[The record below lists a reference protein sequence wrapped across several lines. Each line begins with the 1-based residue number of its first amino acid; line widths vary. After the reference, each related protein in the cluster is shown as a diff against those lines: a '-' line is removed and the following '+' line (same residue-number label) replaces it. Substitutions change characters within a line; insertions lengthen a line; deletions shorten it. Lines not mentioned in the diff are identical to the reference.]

1 MFPKQRL
8 ATRAICERIPFELQV
23 YMWHCIDSL
32 DIERDYLQVF
42 KLYNNDGKQ
51 MMAHEQEVPSYKK
64 EYLLVGYEPID
75 AKIFVINDGDYAT
88 MLFAEEY

>member
-23 YMWHCIDSL
+23 YMWHCIDTL

-42 KLYNNDGKQ
+42 KLFSKDGKQ
-51 MMAHEQEVPSYKK
+51 MMVHEQEVPPCKNKK
-64 EYLLVGYEPID
+64 LCRSR
-75 AKIFVINDGDYAT
+75 AFVCRNNRRKAVIISS
-88 MLFAEEY
+88 

>member
-8 ATRAICERIPFELQV
+8 ATRSICEQIPFELQV
-23 YMWHCIDSL
+23 YMWYCIDSL
-32 DIERDYLQVF
+32 DIERDYLHAF
-42 KLYNNDGKQ
+42 TLLHKDGKQ
-51 MMAHEQEVPSYKK
+51 MMVHEQEVPPYKK
-64 EYLLVGYEPID
+64 EYLLVGYKPLD

>member
-8 ATRAICERIPFELQV
+8 ATRTICEQIPFELQV
-23 YMWHCIDSL
+23 YMWNCIDAL
-32 DIERDYLQVF
+32 DVERDYLQVF

-64 EYLLVGYEPID
+64 EYLLIDYEPIN
-75 AKIFVINDGDYAT
+75 AKIFVIDDGDYAT